1 MQDLKKAKNYKTR
14 NNMIAFVIM
23 IIVTF
28 IFVYPFLIMLFVSL
42 KSAREALI
50 SPNTFP
56 KEIKLSNYVEAW
68 KIMNFQQ
75 PFLNSVIITALADM
89 GVVIFSSMAAFIL
102 AKSKNKKSIYLYYF
116 FVAGIMIPFYTS
128 LVPIV
133 KIMTQLNLNN
143 SRIGLSIAYVGKAMP
158 MALFFYFGFVQSVP
172 NSIMESAYIDGANK
186 WTIYWKIMF
195 PILKPITTTII
206 ILDTLWFWNDFLFPN
221 LMLTS
226 RAKRT
231 IPLSQYFFYGEYGTR
246 WELAFAAYAIAMV
259 PVIILYIFG
268 QKNIIKGISAG
279 AVKG

>member
-23 IIVTF
+23 IIVTL

-56 KEIKLSNYVEAW
+56 KEIKLTNYVEAW

-75 PFLNSVIITALADM
+75 PFANSLIITALADI

-133 KIMTQLNLNN
+133 KIMTQLHLNN
-143 SRIGLSIAYVGKAMP
+143 SRVGLSIAYIGKAMP
-158 MALFFYFGFVQSVP
+158 MALFFYFGFVQSIP

-226 RAKRT
+226 RVKRT

-246 WELAFAAYAIAMV
+246 WELAFAAYVIAMI